1 MAKDLTRRELMQRS
15 LAAGGL
21 FAAGSLMPVAPTF
34 AAQAGQT
41 GTPPGSPAAGAQAPG
56 QPVHEVST
64 TPPATLAG
72 DKVIQPRREVPVLHK
87 TSVLVVGGGPAG
99 TAAAF
104 CAKRMG
110 VDVTLVERYGYLGG
124 LATGGL
130 VLGIFPLYDRSNKQ
144 VIYGI
149 GEEFMKKLDVMK
161 YSIIDRG
168 KAPIYPTFDAEAFKF
183 LLADMVLDSGI
194 TAFLDC
200 WGVDA
205 ILDGHGAVR
214 GAVFESKSGRQ
225 AILAD
230 IVIDCSGDGDIYAAA
245 GAAFEHVK
253 TNIGLISRIG
263 NIDEVDMAPGRGSE
277 DPGKPSTGK
286 PGASPDAR
294 PSKGRVN
301 DFNGHAGNSTPAP
314 HVNWLNMRGPVGDAL
329 SVSDLTDME
338 LKHRRG
344 TWSNVEK
351 LRQQPGNEQVYLT
364 ETAPQL
370 GVRLSRLLDGCKKLT
385 VQEIRS
391 GAKFGDVIGYSGT
404 YANAPEFQIP
414 YGSLIPAKVENVLAA
429 GRCISTDFETGDITR
444 LIPVCWVT
452 GQAAGIAAALC
463 IQNNCKPRNVN
474 VAKLQDIL
482 HQQGAY
488 LG

>member
-1 MAKDLTRRELMQRS
+1 MSKDLTRRELIGRS
-15 LAAGGL
+15 IAAGGL
-21 FAAGSLMPVAPTF
+21 LAAGSLAPVSSAP
-34 AAQAGQT
+34 ADQAAGQST
-41 GTPPGSPAAGAQAPG
+41 NQAAPPAAVVDG
-56 QPVHEVST
+56 
-64 TPPATLAG
+64 
-72 DKVIQPRREVPVLHK
+72 KVVEPRREIPVLRK

-104 CAKRMG
+104 SAKRLG

-130 VLGIFPLYDRSNKQ
+130 VLGIFPLYDRNNKQ
-144 VIYGI
+144 VIFGI
-149 GEEFMKKLDVMK
+149 GEELMKKLDVLK
-161 YSIIDRG
+161 FAIIDRN
-168 KAPIYPTFDAEAFKF
+168 KPPVYPTIDAEAFKF
-183 LLADMVLDSGI
+183 VLADMVLDSGI
-194 TAFLDC
+194 NTYLDC

-205 ILDGHGAVR
+205 IVDGKGAVR

-245 GAAFEHVK
+245 GAAFEKVK

-263 NIDEVDMAPGRGSE
+263 NIDVVDMAPSRGSE
-277 DPGKPSTGK
+277 DPNAEHKPSMGKPDEG
-286 PGASPDAR
+286 R

-301 DFNGHAGNSTPAP
+301 DMNGHAGNSTPAP
-314 HVNWLNMRGPVGDAL
+314 HVNWLNMKGPVGDAL
-329 SVSDLTDME
+329 DIADLTAME

-344 TWSNVEK
+344 TWTNVEK
-351 LRQQPGNEQVYLT
+351 LRQRPGNEQAYLA

-385 VQEIRS
+385 VQEIRN
-391 GAKFGDVIGYSGT
+391 GAKFKDVIGYSGA

-429 GRCISTDFETGDITR
+429 GRCISAEFEVADITR

-463 IQNNCKPRNVN
+463 IQDKCKPRNVS
-474 VAKLQDIL
+474 VAKLQNLL

>member
-1 MAKDLTRRELMQRS
+1 MPKELTRRELMRRS
-15 LAAGGL
+15 IAAGGL
-21 FAAGSLMPVAPTF
+21 FAAGSLVPVA
-34 AAQAGQT
+34 AAVANQEAAPAGRAPQGPEKLPHQT
-41 GTPPGSPAAGAQAPG
+41 GAHT
-56 QPVHEVST
+56 
-64 TPPATLAG
+64 PATLVDG
-72 DKVIQPRREVPVLHK
+72 KVIQPRRDLPVLHT
-87 TSVLVVGGGPAG
+87 TSILVVGGGPAG

-104 CAKRMG
+104 CARRLG
-110 VDVTLVERYGYLGG
+110 VDVTLVERYGFLGG

-149 GEEFMKKLDVMK
+149 GEELMKKLDVLK
-161 YSIIDRG
+161 YGIIDRS
-168 KAPIYPTFDAEAFKF
+168 KAPTYPTIDAEAFKF
-183 LLADMVLDSGI
+183 VLADMLLDSGI
-194 TAFLDC
+194 TAYLDC

-205 ILDGHGAVR
+205 ILDAKGAVR

-245 GAAFEHVK
+245 GAAFEKVK
-253 TNIGLISRIG
+253 TNIGLVSRIG

-277 DPGKPSTGK
+277 DPSKPPAAK
-286 PGASPDAR
+286 PAEGR

-329 SVSDLTDME
+329 DVSDLTAME

-351 LRQQPGNEQVYLT
+351 LRQKPGDEQAYLA
-364 ETAPQL
+364 ETAPEL
-370 GVRLSRLLDGCKKLT
+370 GVRLSRLLEGVKKLT
-385 VQEIRS
+385 VQDIRS
-391 GAKFGDVIGYSGT
+391 GAKFNDVIGYSGA

-414 YGSLIPAKVENVLAA
+414 YGSLVPAKVENVLAA
-429 GRCISTDFETGDITR
+429 GRCISADFEVADITR

-452 GQAAGIAAALC
+452 GQAAGLAAALC
-463 IQNNCKPRNVN
+463 IQNKCKPRHVN
-474 VAKLQDIL
+474 VAKLQDLL

>member
-1 MAKDLTRRELMQRS
+1 MSNELTRRELIGRS
-15 LAAGGL
+15 IAAGGL
-21 FAAGSLMPVAPTF
+21 FAAGSLMPVSSTLANQ
-34 AAQAGQT
+34 AAGQSAT
-41 GTPPGSPAAGAQAPG
+41 QAETR
-56 QPVHEVST
+56 V
-64 TPPATLAG
+64 PATIVDG
-72 DKVIQPRREVPVLHK
+72 KVVQPRRELPVLQK

-104 CAKRMG
+104 SAKRLG

-144 VIYGI
+144 VIFGV
-149 GEEFMKKLDVMK
+149 GEELMKKLDVLK
-161 YSIIDRG
+161 YGIIDRN
-168 KAPIYPTFDAEAFKF
+168 KAPVYPTIDAEAFKF
-183 LLADMVLDSGI
+183 VLADMVLDSGI
-194 TAFLDC
+194 TAYLDC

-205 ILDGHGAVR
+205 IVDAKGALH

-245 GAAFEHVK
+245 GAAFEKVK

-263 NIDEVDMAPGRGSE
+263 NIDEVDMAVGRGSE
-277 DPGKPSTGK
+277 DPEHPVTGK
-286 PGASPDAR
+286 PGSGR

-301 DFNGHAGNSTPAP
+301 DMNGHAGNSTPAP
-314 HVNWLNMRGPVGDAL
+314 HVNWLNMKGPVGDAL
-329 SVSDLTDME
+329 DVADLTAME

-364 ETAPQL
+364 ETAPEL
-370 GVRLSRLLDGCKKLT
+370 GVRLSRLLDGVKKLT
-385 VQEIRS
+385 VQDIRN
-391 GAKFGDVIGYSGT
+391 GAKFSDVIGYSGA

-414 YGSLIPAKVENVLAA
+414 YGSLVPSKVENVLAA
-429 GRCISTDFETGDITR
+429 GRCISAEFEVADITR

-452 GQAAGIAAALC
+452 GQAAGLAAALC
-463 IQNNCKPRNVN
+463 IQDKCKPRNVS
-474 VAKLQDIL
+474 VTKLQNL
-482 HQQGAY
+482 LRQQGAY

>member
-1 MAKDLTRRELMQRS
+1 MPKNLSRRELMRRS
-15 LAAGGL
+15 IAAGGL
-21 FAAGSLMPVAPTF
+21 FAAGSLMPVSSTL
-34 AAQAGQT
+34 AQQTQQTPERLPGQT
-41 GTPPGSPAAGAQAPG
+41 EHNVPAS
-56 QPVHEVST
+56 VE
-64 TPPATLAG
+64 G
-72 DKVIQPRREVPVLHK
+72 DKVVQPHRDVPVLHK
-87 TSVLVVGGGPAG
+87 TSILVVGGGPAG

-161 YSIIDRG
+161 YGIIDRN
-168 KAPIYPTFDAEAFKF
+168 KAPTYPTIDAEAFKF

-194 TAFLDC
+194 TAFLNC

-205 ILDGHGAVR
+205 IVDSTGAVR

-245 GAAFEHVK
+245 GAAFEKVT

-277 DPGKPSTGK
+277 DPSKAMLGKPSDG
-286 PGASPDAR
+286 GR

-329 SVSDLTDME
+329 SVADLTDLE

-351 LRQQPGNEQVYLT
+351 LRQKPGNEQVYLA

-385 VQEIRS
+385 NQEIRS
-391 GAKFGDVIGYSGT
+391 GAKFRDAIGYSGA

-414 YGSLIPAKVENVLAA
+414 YGTLVPAKVENVLAA
-429 GRCISTDFETGDITR
+429 GRCISAEFEVADITR

-452 GQAAGIAAALC
+452 GQAAGLAAAMC

-474 VAKLQDIL
+474 VAKLQELL

>member
-1 MAKDLTRRELMQRS
+1 MPKDLTRRELMRCS
-15 LAAGGL
+15 IAAGGL
-21 FAAGSLMPVAPTF
+21 LAAGSLTPISSALANDVGG
-34 AAQAGQT
+34 QAVT
-41 GTPPGSPAAGAQAPG
+41 HSPSETEHR
-56 QPVHEVST
+56 V
-64 TPPATLAG
+64 PATLSG
-72 DKVIQPRREVPVLHK
+72 QTVVQPRREVPVLHQ

-104 CAKRMG
+104 SAKRLG

-130 VLGIFPLYDRSNKQ
+130 VLGIFPLYSRNKQ
-144 VIYGI
+144 QVILGI
-149 GEEFMKKLDVMK
+149 GEEMMKKLDVLK
-161 YSIIDRG
+161 YGIIDRN
-168 KAPIYPTFDAEAFKF
+168 KAPIYPTFDAEAFKY
-183 LLADMVLDSGI
+183 LLANMALDSGI
-194 TAFLDC
+194 TTYLDC

-205 ILDGHGAVR
+205 IVDAKGAVR

-245 GAAFEHVK
+245 GAAFEKVK

-263 NIDEVDMAPGRGSE
+263 NINEVDMAPGRGSE
-277 DPGKPSTGK
+277 DPNAEHKAMLGKPAESG
-286 PGASPDAR
+286 R

-329 SVSDLTDME
+329 DIADLTALE
-338 LKHRRG
+338 LKHRQG

-351 LRQQPGNEQVYLT
+351 LRQKPGNEDVYLT

-370 GVRLSRLLDGCKKLT
+370 GVRLSRLLDGVKKLT
-385 VQEIRS
+385 AQEIHS
-391 GAKFGDVIGYSGT
+391 GAKFQDVIGYSGA

-414 YGSLIPAKVENVLAA
+414 YGSLVPAKVENVLAA
-429 GRCISTDFETGDITR
+429 GRCISAEFEVADIAR

-452 GQAAGIAAALC
+452 GQAAGLAAALC
-463 IQNNCKPRNVN
+463 IQNKCKPRHID
-474 VAKLQDIL
+474 VAKLQDLL

>member
-1 MAKDLTRRELMQRS
+1 MRRS
-15 LAAGGL
+15 IVAGGL
-21 FAAGSLMPVAPTF
+21 FAAGSLMPVSSAL
-34 AAQAGQT
+34 AGQAGEK
-41 GTPPGSPAAGAQAPG
+41 PA
-56 QPVHEVST
+56 
-64 TPPATLAG
+64 TPPAGQGPEKLPHQTGSHVPATLVDG
-72 DKVIQPRREVPVLHK
+72 KVVQPRRELPVLQK
-87 TSVLVVGGGPAG
+87 TGVLVVGGGPAG

-104 CAKRMG
+104 TAKRMG

-149 GEEFMKKLDVMK
+149 GEELMKKLDVLK
-161 YSIIDRG
+161 YGIIDRN
-168 KAPIYPTFDAEAFKF
+168 KAPTYPTIDAEAFKF
-183 LLADMVLDSGI
+183 VLADMVLDSGI
-194 TAFLDC
+194 TAYLDC

-205 ILDGHGAVR
+205 IVDSKGTVK

-245 GAAFEHVK
+245 GAAFEKVK

-263 NIDEVDMAPGRGSE
+263 NIDEVDMAAGRGSE
-277 DPGKPSTGK
+277 DPGKPQTGK
-286 PGASPDAR
+286 PAEGR

-314 HVNWLNMRGPVGDAL
+314 HMNWLNMRGPVGDAL
-329 SVSDLTDME
+329 DVTDLTSLE

-351 LRQQPGNEQVYLT
+351 LHQKQGDEQAFLA

-370 GVRLSRLLDGCKKLT
+370 GVRLSRLLDGVKKLT

-391 GAKFGDVIGYSGT
+391 GARFKDVIGYSGA

-414 YGSLIPAKVENVLAA
+414 YGSLVPEKVENVLAA
-429 GRCISTDFETGDITR
+429 GRCISADFEVADITR

-452 GQAAGIAAALC
+452 GQAAGVAAALC
-463 IQNNCKPRNVN
+463 IQDKCKPRNVN
-474 VAKLQDIL
+474 VAKLQNIL

>member
-1 MAKDLTRRELMQRS
+1 MRHS
-15 LAAGGL
+15 IAAGGL
-21 FAAGSLMPVAPTF
+21 FAAGSLMPIS
-34 AAQAGQT
+34 AAAN
-41 GTPPGSPAAGAQAPG
+41 QAPG
-56 QPVHEVST
+56 QPPA
-64 TPPATLAG
+64 PPAGQIETEKRVPARITG
-72 DKVIQPRREVPVLHK
+72 EKVVQPQREVPVLHK
-87 TSVLVVGGGPAG
+87 TSILVVGGGPAG

-149 GEEFMKKLDVMK
+149 AEELMKKLDVLK
-161 YSIIDRG
+161 YGIIDRN
-168 KAPIYPTFDAEAFKF
+168 KAPTYPTFDAEALKYV
-183 LLADMVLDSGI
+183 LASMTLDSGI
-194 TAFLDC
+194 TAYLDC

-205 ILDGHGAVR
+205 IVDGKGGVR

-245 GAAFEHVK
+245 GAAFERVK

-277 DPGKPSTGK
+277 DPSKAAAGKAAAGK
-286 PGASPDAR
+286 PGPSPDGR

-329 SVSDLTDME
+329 DVADLTELE
-338 LKHRRG
+338 LKHRLG
-344 TWSNVEK
+344 TWGNVEK
-351 LRQQPGNEQVYLT
+351 LREKPGNEQVYLT

-370 GVRLSRLLDGCKKLT
+370 GVRLSRLLEGCKKLT
-385 VQEIRS
+385 GDQIRN
-391 GAKFGDVIGYSGT
+391 GAKFEDVIGYSGA
-404 YANAPEFQIP
+404 YANAPAFQIP
-414 YGSLIPAKVENVLAA
+414 YGSLVPAKVENVLAA
-429 GRCISTDFETGDITR
+429 GRCISAEFEVADITR

-452 GQAAGIAAALC
+452 GQAAGLAAALC
-463 IQNNCKPRNVN
+463 IQDKCKPRHVN
-474 VAKLQDIL
+474 VAKLQSLL

>member
-1 MAKDLTRRELMQRS
+1 MCRS
-15 LAAGGL
+15 IAAGGL
-21 FAAGSLMPVAPTF
+21 FAAGSLTPISPAL
-34 AAQAGQT
+34 AGQAAGQST
-41 GTPPGSPAAGAQAPG
+41 TQADASPATIVGG
-56 QPVHEVST
+56 
-64 TPPATLAG
+64 
-72 DKVIQPRREVPVLHK
+72 KVVQPRRELPVLHK

-104 CAKRMG
+104 TAKRMG

-130 VLGIFPLYDRSNKQ
+130 VLGIFPLYDRSGKQ
-144 VIYGI
+144 VIFGL
-149 GEEFMKKLDVMK
+149 GEEMMKKLDVLK
-161 YSIIDRG
+161 YGIIDRN
-168 KAPIYPTFDAEAFKF
+168 KAPVYPTIDAEAYKY
-183 LLADMVLDSGI
+183 LLAEMVLDSGI
-194 TAFLDC
+194 TAYLDC

-205 ILDGHGAVR
+205 IVDGQGGVR

-245 GAAFEHVK
+245 GAAFEKVK

-263 NIDEVDMAPGRGSE
+263 NIDEVDMAPSRGSE
-277 DPGKPSTGK
+277 DPSKTVASKPVEG
-286 PGASPDAR
+286 AR

-329 SVSDLTDME
+329 DIADLTTME
-338 LKHRRG
+338 LKHRVG

-351 LRQQPGNEQVYLT
+351 LREKPGNEQVYLT

-370 GVRLSRLLDGCKKLT
+370 GVRLSRLLDGVKKLT
-385 VQEIRS
+385 GQEIRS
-391 GAKFGDVIGYSGT
+391 GAKFKDVIGYSGA

-414 YGSLIPAKVENVLAA
+414 YGSLVPAKVENVLAA
-429 GRCISTDFETGDITR
+429 GRCISAEFEVADITR

-452 GQAAGIAAALC
+452 GQAAGLAAALC
-463 IQNNCKPRNVN
+463 IQDNCKPRNVN
-474 VAKLQDIL
+474 VAKLQNLL
-482 HQQGAY
+482 HEQGAY

>member
-1 MAKDLTRRELMQRS
+1 MRS
-15 LAAGGL
+15 SIAAGGL
-21 FAAGSLMPVAPTF
+21 FAAGSLMPVSS
-34 AAQAGQT
+34 AQANQAGGQST
-41 GTPPGSPAAGAQAPG
+41 TQG
-56 QPVHEVST
+56 VHETENRV
-64 TPPATLAG
+64 PATIAG
-72 DKVIQPRREVPVLHK
+72 DKVVQPRRELPVLQK
-87 TSVLVVGGGPAG
+87 TSILVVGGGPAG

-130 VLGIFPLYDRSNKQ
+130 VLGIFPLYDRDKKQ
-144 VIYGI
+144 VIFGV
-149 GEEFMKKLDVMK
+149 GEELMKKLDVLK
-161 YSIIDRG
+161 YGIIDRN
-168 KAPIYPTFDAEAFKF
+168 KAPIYPTIDAEAFKYV
-183 LLADMVLDSGI
+183 LADMVLDSAI
-194 TAFLDC
+194 TTYLDC

-205 ILDGHGAVR
+205 IVDGKGAVR

-245 GAAFEHVK
+245 GAAFEKVK

-263 NIDEVDMAPGRGSE
+263 NIDEVDMAIGRGSE
-277 DPGKPSTGK
+277 DPEHPATGKPSEG
-286 PGASPDAR
+286 R

-314 HVNWLNMRGPVGDAL
+314 HMNWLNMRGPVGDAL
-329 SVSDLTDME
+329 DITDLTSME

-344 TWSNVEK
+344 TWNNVEK
-351 LRQQPGNEQVYLT
+351 LRQKPGNEQVFLA

-370 GVRLSRLLDGCKKLT
+370 GVRLSRLLDGAKKLT
-385 VQEIRS
+385 AQEIRS
-391 GAKFGDVIGYSGT
+391 GAKFKDVIGYSGA

-414 YGSLIPAKVENVLAA
+414 YGSLVPAKVENVLAA
-429 GRCISTDFETGDITR
+429 GRCISAEFEVADITR

-452 GQAAGIAAALC
+452 GQAAGLAAALC
-463 IQNNCKPRNVN
+463 IQDKCKPRNVS
-474 VAKLQDIL
+474 VTKLQNL
-482 HQQGAY
+482 LKEQGAY

>member
-1 MAKDLTRRELMQRS
+1 MSKDFTRRELMRRS
-15 LAAGGL
+15 ISAGGL
-21 FAAGSLMPVAPTF
+21 FAAGSLMPVSAL
-34 AAQAGQT
+34 ADQASGQ
-41 GTPPGSPAAGAQAPG
+41 
-56 QPVHEVST
+56 ST
-64 TPPATLAG
+64 TQAETRVPATIVG
-72 DKVIQPRREVPVLHK
+72 GKVTQPRRELSVLQK

-104 CAKRMG
+104 SAKRLG

-130 VLGIFPLYDRSNKQ
+130 VLGIFPLYDRDKKQ
-144 VIYGI
+144 VIFGI
-149 GEEFMKKLDVMK
+149 GEELMKKLDVLK
-161 YSIIDRG
+161 YGIIDRN
-168 KAPIYPTFDAEAFKF
+168 KAPIYPTIDAEAFKYV
-183 LLADMVLDSGI
+183 LADMVLDSGI
-194 TAFLDC
+194 TAYLDC

-205 ILDGHGAVR
+205 IVDGKGAVR

-245 GAAFEHVK
+245 GAAFEKVK

-263 NIDEVDMAPGRGSE
+263 NIDEVDMAVGRGSE
-277 DPGKPSTGK
+277 DPEHPATGKPSEG
-286 PGASPDAR
+286 R

-301 DFNGHAGNSTPAP
+301 DMNGHAGNSTPAL
-314 HVNWLNMRGPVGDAL
+314 HMNWLNMKGPVGDAL
-329 SVSDLTDME
+329 DITDLTAME

-344 TWSNVEK
+344 TWGNVEK
-351 LRQQPGNEQVYLT
+351 LRQKPGNEQVFLA

-370 GVRLSRLLDGCKKLT
+370 GVRLSRLLDGVQKLT
-385 VQEIRS
+385 VQDIRS
-391 GAKFGDVIGYSGT
+391 GAKFKDVIGYSGT

-414 YGSLIPAKVENVLAA
+414 YGSLVPSKVENVLAA
-429 GRCISTDFETGDITR
+429 GRCISAEFEVADITR

-452 GQAAGIAAALC
+452 GQAAGLAAALC
-463 IQNNCKPRNVN
+463 IQDKCKPRNVS
-474 VAKLQDIL
+474 VTKLQNL
-482 HQQGAY
+482 LRQQGAY

>member
-1 MAKDLTRRELMQRS
+1 MPKDLSRRELMRRS
-15 LAAGGL
+15 IAAGGL
-21 FAAGSLMPVAPTF
+21 FAAGSLTPVTSTLAD
-34 AAQAGQT
+34 QASGR
-41 GTPPGSPAAGAQAPG
+41 PSPAASEHTEG
-56 QPVHEVST
+56 PVETEKRV
-64 TPPATLAG
+64 PASVTG
-72 DKVIQPRREVPVLHK
+72 GKVVQPRREVPVLHK

-130 VLGIFPLYDRSNKQ
+130 VLGIFPLYDRANKQ

-149 GEEFMKKLDVMK
+149 GEDFMKKLDVLK
-161 YSIIDRG
+161 YGIIDRN
-168 KAPIYPTFDAEAFKF
+168 KAPVYPTIDAEAFKY
-183 LLADMVLDSGI
+183 LLANETLESGI

-205 ILDGHGAVR
+205 IVDSKGAVR

-230 IVIDCSGDGDIYAAA
+230 IVIDASGDGDIYAAA
-245 GAAFEHVK
+245 GAAFEKVK

-263 NIDEVDMAPGRGSE
+263 NINEVDMAPSRGSE
-277 DPGKPSTGK
+277 DPEHPAVGKPSSG
-286 PGASPDAR
+286 R

-329 SVSDLTDME
+329 DIADLTALE
-338 LKHRRG
+338 LKHRQG

-351 LRQQPGNEQVYLT
+351 LRHKPGNEEVYLT

-370 GVRLSRLLDGCKKLT
+370 GVRLSRLLDGVKKLT
-385 VQEIRS
+385 AQEIHS
-391 GAKFGDVIGYSGT
+391 GAKFQDVIGYSGA

-414 YGSLIPAKVENVLAA
+414 YGSLVPAKVENVLAA
-429 GRCISTDFETGDITR
+429 GRCISAEFEVADIAR

-452 GQAAGIAAALC
+452 GQAAGLAAALC
-463 IQNNCKPRNVN
+463 IQNKCKPRHIN
-474 VAKLQDIL
+474 VAKLQDLL

>member
-1 MAKDLTRRELMQRS
+1 MPKDLTRRELIRTS
-15 LAAGGL
+15 IAAGGL
-21 FAAGSLMPVAPTF
+21 FAAGSLTPISSALANDVGGQAVTHSPTE
-34 AAQAGQT
+34 T
-41 GTPPGSPAAGAQAPG
+41 EHR
-56 QPVHEVST
+56 V
-64 TPPATLAG
+64 PATLSG
-72 DKVIQPRREVPVLHK
+72 QTVVQPRREVPVLHK

-104 CAKRMG
+104 SAKRLG

-130 VLGIFPLYDRSNKQ
+130 VLGIFPLYNRNKEQ
-144 VIYGI
+144 VIFGI
-149 GEEFMKKLDVMK
+149 GEEMMKKLDVMK
-161 YSIIDRG
+161 YGIIDRN
-168 KAPIYPTFDAEAFKF
+168 KAPIYPTIDAEAFKY

-194 TAFLDC
+194 TAYLDC

-205 ILDGHGAVR
+205 IVDANRAVR
-214 GAVFESKSGRQ
+214 GAIFESKSGRQ

-245 GAAFEHVK
+245 GAAFEKVK

-263 NIDEVDMAPGRGSE
+263 NINEVDMAPSRGSE
-277 DPGKPSTGK
+277 DPEHPAVGKPSSG
-286 PGASPDAR
+286 R
-294 PSKGRVN
+294 PSKGRVT

-329 SVSDLTDME
+329 DIADLTALE
-338 LKHRRG
+338 LKHRQG

-351 LRQQPGNEQVYLT
+351 LRQKPGNEEVYLT

-370 GVRLSRLLDGCKKLT
+370 GVRLSRLLDGVKKLT
-385 VQEIRS
+385 AQEIHS
-391 GAKFGDVIGYSGT
+391 GAKFQDVIGYSGA

-414 YGSLIPAKVENVLAA
+414 YGSLVPAKVENVLAA
-429 GRCISTDFETGDITR
+429 GRCISAEFEVADIAR

-452 GQAAGIAAALC
+452 GQAAGLAAALC
-463 IQNNCKPRNVN
+463 IQNKCKPRHIN
-474 VAKLQDIL
+474 VAKLQDLL

>member
-1 MAKDLTRRELMQRS
+1 MPKDLSRRELMRRS
-15 LAAGGL
+15 IAAGGL
-21 FAAGSLMPVAPTF
+21 FAAGSLMPVASTL
-34 AAQAGQT
+34 ADQASSHAS
-41 GTPPGSPAAGAQAPG
+41 TPPQTEKRAPAMLEGG
-56 QPVHEVST
+56 
-64 TPPATLAG
+64 
-72 DKVIQPRREVPVLHK
+72 KVAQPRHDVPVLHK
-87 TSVLVVGGGPAG
+87 TSILVVGGGPAG

-104 CAKRMG
+104 SARRLG

-149 GEEFMKKLDVMK
+149 GEDFMKKLDVLK
-161 YSIIDRG
+161 YGIIDRN
-168 KAPIYPTFDAEAFKF
+168 KAPIYPTFDAEAFKYV
-183 LLADMVLDSGI
+183 LATMVLDSGI
-194 TAFLDC
+194 TAYLDC

-205 ILDGHGAVR
+205 IVDGRGAVR

-230 IVIDCSGDGDIYAAA
+230 IVIDASGDGDIYAAA
-245 GAAFEHVK
+245 GAAFEKVT

-277 DPGKPSTGK
+277 DPNKPSVGK
-286 PGASPDAR
+286 ADEGR
-294 PSKGRVN
+294 PSRGRVN
-301 DFNGHAGNSTPAP
+301 DFSGHAGNSTPAP

-329 SVSDLTDME
+329 DISDLTELE
-338 LKHRRG
+338 LKHRIG
-344 TWSNVEK
+344 TWGNVEK
-351 LRQQPGNEQVYLT
+351 LRQKQGNEQVYLT

-370 GVRLSRLLDGCKKLT
+370 GVRLSRLLDGVKKLK
-385 VQEIRS
+385 VDEIRN
-391 GAKFGDVIGYSGT
+391 GAKFKDVIGYSGA
-404 YANAPEFQIP
+404 YANAPAFQIP
-414 YGSLIPAKVENVLAA
+414 YGSLVPAKVENVLAA
-429 GRCISTDFETGDITR
+429 GRCISAEFEVADITR

-452 GQAAGIAAALC
+452 GQAAGLAAALC
-463 IQNNCKPRNVN
+463 IQNNCKPRDVN
-474 VAKLQDIL
+474 VAKLQDLL

>member
-1 MAKDLTRRELMQRS
+1 MSRS
-15 LAAGGL
+15 IAAGGL
-21 FAAGSLMPVAPTF
+21 FAAGSLMPVSSTLANE
-34 AAQAGQT
+34 AG
-41 GTPPGSPAAGAQAPG
+41 G
-56 QPVHEVST
+56 QST
-64 TPPATLAG
+64 TQTETRVPATLAG
-72 DKVIQPRREVPVLHK
+72 SKVVQPRREVPVLHQ

-130 VLGIFPLYDRSNKQ
+130 VLGIFPLYSRNKEQ

-149 GEEFMKKLDVMK
+149 GEEMMKKLDVLK
-161 YSIIDRG
+161 FGIIDRN
-168 KAPIYPTFDAEAFKF
+168 KAPIYPTIDAEAFKY
-183 LLADMVLDSGI
+183 LLADMLLDSGI
-194 TAFLDC
+194 TTYLDC

-205 ILDGHGAVR
+205 IVDAKGAAR
-214 GAVFESKSGRQ
+214 GAIFESKSGRQ

-245 GAAFEHVK
+245 GAAFEKVK

-263 NIDEVDMAPGRGSE
+263 NINEVDMAPSRGSE
-277 DPGKPSTGK
+277 DPEHPAVGKP
-286 PGASPDAR
+286 ASGR

-314 HVNWLNMRGPVGDAL
+314 HVNWLNMKGPVGDAL
-329 SVSDLTDME
+329 DIADLTALE
-338 LKHRRG
+338 LKHRQG
-344 TWSNVEK
+344 TWANVEK
-351 LRQQPGNEQVYLT
+351 LRHKPGNEEVYLT

-370 GVRLSRLLDGCKKLT
+370 GVRLSRLLDGVKKLT
-385 VQEIRS
+385 AQEIHS
-391 GAKFGDVIGYSGT
+391 GAKFQDVIGYSGA

-414 YGSLIPAKVENVLAA
+414 YGSLVPAKVENVLAA
-429 GRCISTDFETGDITR
+429 GRCISAEFEVADITR

-452 GQAAGIAAALC
+452 GQAAGLAAALC
-463 IQNNCKPRNVN
+463 IQNKCKPRHIN
-474 VAKLQDIL
+474 VAKLQNLL